1 MVDLSIILPVY
12 NHAPYIKQAIDS
24 ILMQK
29 VNFTYE
35 VLIGE
40 DCSTD
45 NSREILKNLEKNLPS
60 NFHIF
65 YREKNMGGK
74 GEGNFN
80 DLYKRMQGRYISVLE
95 GDDFW
100 TYEYKLQKE
109 YDFLEAH
116 PDYIAVAHDTEVVDE
131 NGNKMHWTYP
141 CCRKPEYTIWDFRKG
156 LLAGQTATIMARNYI
171 NDPSIDTQLLPSSFP
186 GDRKKAFLLIANGR
200 VHCFLEK
207 WSAYRLV
214 VTHGSSFSATSRLQP
229 PDFKAPLDYYYSLY
243 DYACKH
249 DVDEKVKL
257 VTEQLYFNYLF
268 RIVLRKK
275 ISEISFKDLKEAF
288 HNLHHPIRTSVYT
301 TIQSLLWPYHKIN
314 GRLESIKYE
323 KATGL
328 R

>member
-24 ILMQK
+24 VLMQK

-45 NSREILKNLEKNLPS
+45 DSRKILNALEKDLPS

-74 GEGNFN
+74 GIGNFN
-80 DLYKRMQGRYISVLE
+80 DLYKRMKGKYFIILE

-116 PDYIAVAHDTEVVDE
+116 PDYIAVAHDTEVVND
-131 NGNKMHWTYP
+131 NGKKIPWTYP
-141 CCRKPEYTIWDFRKG
+141 CCRKEEYTIWDFRKE
-156 LLAGQTATIMARNYI
+156 LLPGQTTTIMVRNYMTY
-171 NDPSIDTQLLPSSFP
+171 NLFDDTLLPSDYP
-186 GDRKKAFLLIANGR
+186 GDRKKAFLYIANGR
-200 VHCFLEK
+200 VHCIPET

-214 VTHGSSFSATSRLQP
+214 TTHGSSFSATNRLRS

-249 DVDEKVKL
+249 NVDENVRL
-257 VTEQLYFNYLF
+257 VTEQLYFNCLF
-268 RIVLRKK
+268 RMVLRKR
-275 ISEISFKDLKEAF
+275 INEISFRNLRDAF
-288 HNLHHPIRTSVYT
+288 YNLHYPLKTLVYT
-301 TIQSLLWPYHKIN
+301 TIQSLLWPYDKIN
-314 GRLESIKYE
+314 KKLESIQYE
-323 KATGL
+323 RATGL